1 MEGIFSVVRNER
13 TLPPTLLSLYS
24 SSPNSR
30 GLDISCLIL
39 LVPSAEYYLSIT
51 SPSSDIIY
59 HMCIISYLHLL
70 VLYLCIY
77 YQLYAVNF
85 LSIRLPTY
93 LPTYLPVRF
102 HHFPYFLLGHTDVN
116 PPHPGRCLSTE

>member
-1 MEGIFSVVRNER
+1 MEGVFSVVRNER
-13 TLPPTLLSLYS
+13 TLPPTVLSLYS

-51 SPSSDIIY
+51 SLSSDIIY
-59 HMCIISYLHLL
+59 HMCIIGYLHLL

-77 YQLYAVNF
+77 YPLYAVNF

-93 LPTYLPVRF
+93 LPTYL
-102 HHFPYFLLGHTDVN
+102 
-116 PPHPGRCLSTE
+116 